1 MPNLH
6 NRYKSAHL
14 FLRRRLKCESLR
26 RTTDAGCQVMAK
38 AKNVLYTWAKNIDRK
53 KKKEGL
59 QLITI
64 IWNDLINICV
74 QTTWIISVMTKYSTA
89 ELTKFVSL
97 IRNDRQYWARFCEG
111 LTQDWHF
118 AIENEWGLTF
128 FSTRTTKP
136 ICNFENPGT
145 VQTTE
150 SANISR
156 YVILNF
162 CGPFGRDG
170 SWTYNNQCNQC
181 LSPLTMWVQILSD
194 EVYSIQ
200 HYVIKFVSD
209 LGRSVVFSGY
219 SDFLHQYNW
228 PPRYN
233 WNIVESGIKHH
244 NP

>member
-1 MPNLH
+1 VFKQLGDHFCDDKIQYSRVNEI
-6 NRYKSAHL
+6 YQS
-14 FLRRRLKCESLR
+14 
-26 RTTDAGCQVMAK
+26 CQKWPAI
-38 AKNVLYTWAKNIDRK
+38 LGQI
-53 KKKEGL
+53 L
-59 QLITI
+59 Q
-64 IWNDLINICV
+64 
-74 QTTWIISVMTKYSTA
+74 
-89 ELTKFVSL
+89 
-97 IRNDRQYWARFCEG
+97 G

-118 AIENEWGLTF
+118 AIENEWGLTI

-162 CGPFGRDG
+162 RGPFGRDG

-181 LSPLTMWVQILSD
+181 LSPLTLWVQILSD
-194 EVYSIQ
+194 EVYLIQ

-209 LGRSVVFSGY
+209 LGRSVVFSRY